1 MVLTKL
7 QCFICVRIMLKTGD
21 DPDQVPAPQLHKDY
35 AGVQGACLNQ
45 AAELHL
51 YQNHTG
57 DSGDDPD
64 QVVALDPHQDQAGD
78 SGGGQD
84 QVPTLYIHFRI
95 RLR

>member
-1 MVLTKL
+1 MNKSGH
-7 QCFICVRIMLKTGD
+7 INKMI
-21 DPDQVPAPQLHKDY
+21 
-35 AGVQGACLNQ
+35 
-45 AAELHL
+45 LHL